1 MINNRPAMAWSLSA
15 RPRKA
20 DEGAVFLDLSTD
32 TMYAYESGKWHELD
46 DMKKSKARKDEK
58 AKEEAEAEAETA
70 EVISKEE
77 KPAEAAE
84 PTPKKKTT
92 KKKTASKKEAE

>member
-32 TMYAYESGKWHELD
+32 TMYVFTDGKWNELE
-46 DMKKSKARKDEK
+46 DMKKSKERKAQK
-58 AKEEAEAEAETA
+58 AEAENTAETQTP
-70 EVISKEE
+70 EVISTPQTASET
-77 KPAEAAE
+77 PE

>member
-20 DEGAVFLDLSTD
+20 EEGAVFLDLSTD

-46 DMKKSKARKDEK
+46 DMKKSKARKAEK
-58 AKEEAEAEAETA
+58 AKEEAEEA
-70 EVISKEE
+70 EVIFKEE

-84 PTPKKKTT
+84 PTPKKKIA

>member
-46 DMKKSKARKDEK
+46 DMKKSKARKAEK
-58 AKEEAEAEAETA
+58 AEAEAEA